1 MTERTLYQIDLDVRF
16 SARYH
21 HLCERM
27 FLTMND
33 ATTFL
38 SLIFG
43 SGAVIAILQQ
53 STIVTV
59 AMAFIVALAN
69 AINLTV
75 GYVRKAYV
83 HRDLYRRY
91 QELAAEISA
100 TTPQPANA
108 ESAYLKIERD
118 DPPIIESMRKIA
130 QIENLRTNG
139 HSEEISRPELK
150 LSCREKLLRML
161 L

>member
-1 MTERTLYQIDLDVRF
+1 
-16 SARYH
+16 
-21 HLCERM
+21 M
-27 FLTMND
+27 FLSMND

-43 SGAVIAILQQ
+43 SGAVVAILQQ
-53 STIVTV
+53 STALTV
-59 AMAFIVALAN
+59 GMAFIVALAN

-91 QELAAEISA
+91 QELAADITGNVLPRQA
-100 TTPQPANA
+100 DADA
-108 ESAYLKIERD
+108 AYRKIERD

-139 HSEEISRPELK
+139 HDEEINHPELK
-150 LSCREKLLRML
+150 LTGREKLLRML

>member
-1 MTERTLYQIDLDVRF
+1 
-16 SARYH
+16 
-21 HLCERM
+21 M
-27 FLTMND
+27 FLSMND

-43 SGAVIAILQQ
+43 SGAVVAILQQ
-53 STIVTV
+53 STALTV
-59 AMAFIVALAN
+59 GMAFIVALAN

-75 GYVRKAYV
+75 VYVRKAYV

-91 QELAAEISA
+91 QELAADITGNVLPRQA
-100 TTPQPANA
+100 DADA
-108 ESAYLKIERD
+108 AYRKIERD

-139 HSEEISRPELK
+139 HDEEINHPELK
-150 LSCREKLLRML
+150 LTGREKLLRML